1 MIKNSKKVLNYYN
14 NHTTSSKALAPSKIS
29 FDLKINYDEVCEIVA
44 YLCEKELLKPYNKH
58 SYVSTSKGR
67 DYFKN
72 SYSNFFFKFIY
83 PIITALISFVLSMLL
98 K

>member
-14 NHTTSSKALAPSKIS
+14 NHTTSTNAFAPSNVS
-29 FDLKINYDEVCEIVA
+29 LALKIDYNKVCEIID
-44 YLCEKELLKPYNKH
+44 YLCEKELLKQFDEYL
-58 SYVSTSKGR
+58 YISTSKGR

-72 SYSNFFFKFIY
+72 LYSNFFFKFIY